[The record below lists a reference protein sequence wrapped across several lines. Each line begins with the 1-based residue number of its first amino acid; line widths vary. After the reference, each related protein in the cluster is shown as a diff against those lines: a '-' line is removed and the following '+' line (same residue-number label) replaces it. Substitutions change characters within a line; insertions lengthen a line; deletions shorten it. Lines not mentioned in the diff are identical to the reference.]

1 MRVITNNRINL
12 IQGGQFLSKN
22 DLIKLLKKIY
32 ENIGDRSTCND
43 FYGYYSKNLDFVFNT
58 KGLIDEAN
66 DIIFIM
72 GNKWKKIIEKTRMSY
87 GSGCDGVLI
96 NYNVI
101 HSGSFSFKEKD
112 DE

>member
-1 MRVITNNRINL
+1 M
-12 IQGGQFLSKN
+12 
-22 DLIKLLKKIY
+22 
-32 ENIGDRSTCND
+32 
-43 FYGYYSKNLDFVFNT
+43 YGYYSKNLDFVFNT

-66 DIIFIM
+66 DIYY
-72 GNKWKKIIEKTRMSY
+72 GETSGKKIIEKTRMNY

>member
-1 MRVITNNRINL
+1 MLNNSYIHNKINLLSNARVRVITNNRINL
-12 IQGGQFLSKN
+12 IQGCQFLSKN

-66 DIIFIM
+66 DIYY
-72 GNKWKKIIEKTRMSY
+72 GETSGKKLLKKQ
-87 GSGCDGVLI
+87 G
-96 NYNVI
+96 
-101 HSGSFSFKEKD
+101 
-112 DE
+112 